1 MFIPIH
7 DEAPLQV
14 IRFQLVTL
22 TIMVLNIGAYLITGA
37 FTSDQT
43 LMAVAGGFGV
53 VPAEFFGTTPPII
66 GYDPV
71 SEPITLITYQ
81 FLHAGWLHLGS
92 NMLFLWVFAD
102 NVEDAFGHVAFA
114 LFYLVCGVIGGLTH
128 IAVTPGSLS
137 PLVGASGAVSGVLG
151 SYFLLYPKSR
161 ILVIFNFFIPLRL
174 GAMWILGGW
183 FLLQVVAIFWN
194 ENTDVGV
201 AFWAHVGGFVAGVV
215 ITWLLRNR
223 LMIRMAK

>member
-22 TIMVLNIGAYLITGA
+22 TIIVLNIGVYVITGA

-53 VPAEFFGTTPPII
+53 VPAEFFGTVEPLI

-71 SEPITLITYQ
+71 SEPLTLITYQ

-102 NVEDAFGHVAFA
+102 NVEDAFGHVAFTM
-114 LFYLVCGVIGGLTH
+114 FYLVCGVIGGLTH
-128 IAVTPGSLS
+128 IAVSPGSLS

-151 SYFLLYPKSR
+151 AYFLLYPKSR

-183 FLLQVVAIFWN
+183 FVLQVVAIFWN
-194 ENTDVGV
+194 ENSDVGV

>member
-7 DEAPLQV
+7 DETPLQV

-22 TIMVLNIGAYLITGA
+22 TIIVLNVGAFLITGA
-37 FTSDQT
+37 FTSDRA

-53 VPAEFFGTTPPII
+53 VPAEFFGIVEPLI

-71 SEPITLITYQ
+71 SEPVTLITYQ

-102 NVEDAFGHVAFA
+102 NVEDAFGHVAFIM
-114 LFYLVCGVIGGLTH
+114 FYLVCGVIGALAH
-128 IAVTPGSLS
+128 IAVSPGSLS

-151 SYFLLYPKSR
+151 AYFLLYPKSR

-183 FLLQVVAIFWN
+183 FLLQVAALFWN
-194 ENTDVGV
+194 ENSDVGV
-201 AFWAHVGGFVAGVV
+201 AFWAHIGGFVAGVV
-215 ITWLLRNR
+215 ITWALRNR
-223 LMIRMAK
+223 LLIRMAK

>member
-22 TIMVLNIGAYLITGA
+22 TIIVLNVGVYLITGA
-37 FTSDQT
+37 FSSDRA

-53 VPAEFFGTTPPII
+53 VPAEFFGIVEPLI

-114 LFYLVCGVIGGLTH
+114 MFYLACGVIGALAH

-151 SYFLLYPKSR
+151 AYFLLYPKSR
-161 ILVIFNFFIPLRL
+161 VLVLFNFFIPLRL
-174 GAMWILGGW
+174 GAVWILGGW
-183 FLLQVVAIFWN
+183 FLLQVGALFWN
-194 ENTDVGV
+194 ENSDVGV
-201 AFWAHVGGFVAGVV
+201 AFWTHIGGFVAGVV

-223 LMIRMAK
+223 LLIRIAK